1 MSLVERLFGRSKPT
15 PQQTE
20 PDASPEAAAPPEPV
34 EAPINAE
41 VPTTSEIF
49 LSWVADLDVERE
61 ARERARQYA
70 AERGLPPLTVRV
82 LGEPEHV
89 VDLRY
94 LPTMRLRITAIER
107 HVPHDEVDAHTADSY
122 LLVRERDPAHHP
134 HLVAVY
140 GRRRRI
146 GHLTESKSRGL
157 LPLLDALGADAY
169 LVAGTEAPDAG
180 GRLWVHAPKVPA
192 LRAFARDRAAEPE
205 SN

>member
-20 PDASPEAAAPPEPV
+20 PSASPEAVVPPEPV
-34 EAPINAE
+34 EAPAHE

-49 LSWVADLDVERE
+49 LTWVADLDAERA
-61 ARERARQYA
+61 ARERAREYA
-70 AERGLPPLTVRV
+70 AEHGLPPLTVR
-82 LGEPEHV
+82 LLPEPEHV
-89 VDLRY
+89 VDLRD
-94 LPTMRLRITAIER
+94 LPAARLRISSVER

-122 LLVRERDPAHHP
+122 LLVRERDPLHHP

-157 LPLLDALGADAY
+157 LPLLEELGADAY
-169 LVAGTEAPDAG
+169 LVSGTETPDAG
-180 GRLWVHAPKVPA
+180 GRLWVHAPRVPA
-192 LRAFARDRAAEPE
+192 LRAFASERVDP
-205 SN
+205 SS